1 MARVVGAIAVAQIFW
16 PIQMNLILY
25 FAGVNLIDDGGHER
39 HDERGARKRRGPLG

>member
-25 FAGVNLIDDGGHER
+25 CFVAGVNLIDDGG
-39 HDERGARKRRGPLG
+39 DERGARKRRGPLG